1 MTDNETDL
9 HKAARIVLPH
19 VDELLDA
26 AAAQRLRAALD
37 AADDDAIVRL
47 AESAPA
53 VGDWLADYLD
63 ATDRVGAARVRP
75 ACRRCPA
82 RRAIGRLPLP
92 RGNPCLV
99 PPLYRRDPSALPHA
113 GRRSCPCRGRA
124 LGSVSAEAGALWGR
138 HLVTEIRQPSR
149 RHLQFELEHG
159 SLGQGRAANV
169 SPGPAQHG

>member
-1 MTDNETDL
+1 MTDDETDL

-63 ATDRVGAARVRP
+63 ATSSELRAYDPLAGDAQPVAPSAVF
-75 ACRRCPA
+75 RCPV
-82 RRAIGRLPLP
+82 GT
-92 RGNPCLV
+92 LV
-99 PPLYRRDPSALPHA
+99 WYRRFTGETPPRCPTHDVDLVRAEDEPSVP
-113 GRRSCPCRGRA
+113 
-124 LGSVSAEAGALWGR
+124 
-138 HLVTEIRQPSR
+138 
-149 RHLQFELEHG
+149 
-159 SLGQGRAANV
+159 
-169 SPGPAQHG
+169 

>member
-9 HKAARIVLPH
+9 YKAARIVLPH

-63 ATDRVGAARVRP
+63 ATASELRAYDPLAGDAQPVASSAVF
-75 ACRRCPA
+75 RCPV
-82 RRAIGRLPLP
+82 GT
-92 RGNPCLV
+92 LV
-99 PPLYRRDPSALPHA
+99 WYRRSTGETPPRCPTHDVDLVRAEDEPSVP
-113 GRRSCPCRGRA
+113 
-124 LGSVSAEAGALWGR
+124 
-138 HLVTEIRQPSR
+138 
-149 RHLQFELEHG
+149 
-159 SLGQGRAANV
+159 
-169 SPGPAQHG
+169 